1 MKLSEFQRAVV
12 DEFGSGY
19 GQALLTD
26 LVLGELGG
34 RTAQEGGLLVR
45 RMELRKPACWRLRG
59 GRLLLRLSQER
70 LLLLQNLHLHNL
82 LVLLGEVRVDVDTAL
97 RRAGRWRSR

>member
-1 MKLSEFQRAVV
+1 MKLSEFQRAVA

-34 RTAQEGGLLVR
+34 RTAQQALDAGL
-45 RMELRKPACWRLRG
+45 PAR
-59 GRLLLRLSQER
+59 
-70 LLLLQNLHLHNL
+70 
-82 LVLLGEVRVDVDTAL
+82 DVWLAL
-97 RRAGRWRSR
+97 CREAGVPVAHWHGAGRPAPRA

>member
-26 LVLGELGG
+26 LVLAELGG
-34 RTAQEGGLLVR
+34 RTAQEALGAGIPPREVWIALCRETGVPQSHWYGAG
-45 RMELRKPACWRLRG
+45 KPAPKR
-59 GRLLLRLSQER
+59 
-70 LLLLQNLHLHNL
+70 
-82 LVLLGEVRVDVDTAL
+82 
-97 RRAGRWRSR
+97 

>member
-26 LVLGELGG
+26 LVLAELGS
-34 RTAQEGGLLVR
+34 RTAQEAIAAGIAPREVWIALCRETGVPQSHWYGAG
-45 RMELRKPACWRLRG
+45 KPAPKR
-59 GRLLLRLSQER
+59 
-70 LLLLQNLHLHNL
+70 
-82 LVLLGEVRVDVDTAL
+82 
-97 RRAGRWRSR
+97 

>member
-26 LVLGELGG
+26 LVLPELGG
-34 RTAQEGGLLVR
+34 RTGQEA
-45 RMELRKPACWRLRG
+45 LRVGTPPREVWIALCREAGVPQSHWYGAGKPAPKR
-59 GRLLLRLSQER
+59 
-70 LLLLQNLHLHNL
+70 
-82 LVLLGEVRVDVDTAL
+82 
-97 RRAGRWRSR
+97 

>member
-34 RTAQEGGLLVR
+34 RTAQQALASGVPPREVWIALCRETGVPQSHWHGAG
-45 RMELRKPACWRLRG
+45 KPAPKR
-59 GRLLLRLSQER
+59 
-70 LLLLQNLHLHNL
+70 
-82 LVLLGEVRVDVDTAL
+82 
-97 RRAGRWRSR
+97 

>member
-19 GQALLTD
+19 GQALLSD

-34 RTAQEGGLLVR
+34 RTAQQALSSGIAPREVWIALCRETGAPQSHWYGAG
-45 RMELRKPACWRLRG
+45 KPAPKR
-59 GRLLLRLSQER
+59 
-70 LLLLQNLHLHNL
+70 
-82 LVLLGEVRVDVDTAL
+82 
-97 RRAGRWRSR
+97 

>member
-26 LVLGELGG
+26 LVLAELGG
-34 RTAQEGGLLVR
+34 RTAQEALNAGIPPREVWLALCRETGVPQSHWYGAG
-45 RMELRKPACWRLRG
+45 KPAP
-59 GRLLLRLSQER
+59 
-70 LLLLQNLHLHNL
+70 
-82 LVLLGEVRVDVDTAL
+82 
-97 RRAGRWRSR
+97 RR

>member
-26 LVLGELGG
+26 LVLAELGG
-34 RTAQEGGLLVR
+34 RTAQEALNAGIRPREVWLALCRETGVPQSHWYGAG
-45 RMELRKPACWRLRG
+45 KPAPKR
-59 GRLLLRLSQER
+59 
-70 LLLLQNLHLHNL
+70 
-82 LVLLGEVRVDVDTAL
+82 
-97 RRAGRWRSR
+97 

>member
-26 LVLGELGG
+26 LVLAELGG
-34 RTAQEGGLLVR
+34 RTAQEALSAGIPPREVWIALFRDTGVPQSHWYGAG
-45 RMELRKPACWRLRG
+45 KPAPKR
-59 GRLLLRLSQER
+59 
-70 LLLLQNLHLHNL
+70 
-82 LVLLGEVRVDVDTAL
+82 
-97 RRAGRWRSR
+97 